1 MSERGGER
9 RPAVRDLDD
18 LLADAVDRA
27 LVALEG
33 AGASRAVEVAR
44 IAICGVSRTQRPRAA
59 RTASAGRRHASRR
72 PLVRGRARYTFGYKQ
87 RFLFVRITNATRAA
101 RLSGRAL

>member
-27 LVALEG
+27 LVALE
-33 AGASRAVEVAR
+33 
-44 IAICGVSRTQRPRAA
+44 
-59 RTASAGRRHASRR
+59 
-72 PLVRGRARYTFGYKQ
+72 
-87 RFLFVRITNATRAA
+87 
-101 RLSGRAL
+101 SGGLESLGIGSKR